1 MLPDAELDE
10 RIVRDMIANARPR
23 RRKNE
28 TPAQFAM
35 RVQRER
41 QTRANRQRKADGADV
56 IERYTSG
63 EWAMLEDALAN
74 RAGGPPHRLTL
85 QTGRAF
91 LTWLERQ
98 AWLLEAHIDLRTL
111 AYYTIC
117 RRVDKL
123 KEAAGISVLDDA
135 LGDKPTFGKLAQV
148 ILRLRQTKTGAA

>member
-1 MLPDAELDE
+1 MLTDAELDE
-10 RIVRDMIANARPR
+10 RIVRDMIANARPK

-28 TPAQFAM
+28 KPAEFAM
-35 RVQRER
+35 RL
-41 QTRANRQRKADGADV
+41 TRHRATVANRQRKDERADIID
-56 IERYTSG
+56 RYTSG

-85 QTGRAF
+85 QNGRAF

-123 KEAAGISVLDDA
+123 KEAAGISTLDDA
-135 LGDKPTFGKLAQV
+135 LGDKPTFGKLAQG
-148 ILRLRQTKTGAA
+148 ILKLR